1 MESAVLEL
9 DRLTEGAVK
18 RQDAART
25 ALGSFAAMILS
36 EVPEIA
42 RIVGRSEAERN
53 SMPEFLVGLKEQIGM
68 WRKL

>member
-1 MESAVLEL
+1 M
-9 DRLTEGAVK
+9 K

-53 SMPEFLVGLKEQIGM
+53 SMPEFRNLSTVERHIAESV
-68 WRKL
+68 